1 MAWRIDSKTPLFFEE
16 MQLRNVA
23 VIAHVDHGKTTL
35 TDQLLY
41 QSGMFRTEDLD
52 KLAGGQHGLIMDSG
66 DLERERGITITAKNC
81 AVRWQDSRT
90 GREYKINLIDTPGHA
105 DFGGEVERVLNMADG
120 CLLVVDAFEGPMPQT
135 RFVLGKAL
143 ALGLKPVVV
152 VNKVDKP
159 AARPDAVVNEVFD
172 LLVALDAPE
181 AALDFPVVF
190 ASARE
195 GWAVTDASRIAEMF
209 APAAPGVSEG
219 RSLFPLFQAIVDAI
233 PAPYAPGSSRNAAA
247 GFSSREEALGHPL
260 QLMVTSIL
268 YSDYVG
274 RIAVG
279 RVSAGT
285 LRDNQMVALVGR
297 DGAIRR
303 QKILKLETFEGLR
316 RVEAEEATAGDICA
330 VAGLDNVEIGATIA
344 DAETPVQ
351 LPPVKVDEPTV
362 TMAFRV
368 NDSPFAGREGRF
380 VTGRQIG
387 ERLELELEKNVA
399 LRVERIPGSDA
410 FQVSGRG
417 LMHLGV
423 LIETMRREGFEL
435 QVGKPQVIL
444 REVDGVTCEPVETL
458 VVDCPEAS
466 QNDVMSLI
474 LGRKGELQHMD
485 AKTGATGWL
494 HLEFKIPSR
503 SIIGL
508 RTLLLTSTRGESI
521 MHHTLLAYEPL
532 RGQAPRR
539 PQGVMVSNTK
549 GIVYAY
555 SLDRLFDRGDFFV
568 RPGDEIYEGQIVGEH
583 CKDNDLPVNLDIN
596 KKLTNVRAAGSDD
609 QARVKPPRQMSLEA
623 CLEYIETDE
632 LLEVTPQALRLRKRH
647 LNSNDRK
654 KAERQ
659 ASGE

>member
-1 MAWRIDSKTPLFFEE
+1 
-16 MQLRNVA
+16 MQIRNVA

-35 TDQLLY
+35 TDRLLY
-41 QSGMFRTEDLD
+41 QSGMFRAEDLD
-52 KLAGGQHGLIMDSG
+52 KLAWGQHGLIMDSG

-81 AVRWQDSRT
+81 AIRWRDARS
-90 GREYKINLIDTPGHA
+90 GCEYKINLVDTPGHA

-159 AARPDAVVNEVFD
+159 AARPEAVVNEVFD
-172 LLVALDAPE
+172 LFVALNAPE
-181 AALDFPVVF
+181 TALDFPVVY

-195 GWAVTDASRIAEMF
+195 GWATLEAGEIPALLADAQ
-209 APAAPGVSEG
+209 EG
-219 RSLFPLFQAIVDAI
+219 GGPSGHGLRPLFETIIDTI
-233 PAPYAPGSSRNAAA
+233 PAPYAPGSSRGATS
-247 GFSSREEALGHPL
+247 GFGTREEALAHSL
-260 QLMVTSIL
+260 QIMVTSIL

-279 RVSAGT
+279 RVTAGT
-285 LRDNQMVALVGR
+285 LRAAQPMVTLVAR
-297 DGAIRR
+297 DGTPKR
-303 QKILKLETFEGLR
+303 QKILSLETFEGLR
-316 RVEAEEATAGDICA
+316 RVEAAEVSAGDICA
-330 VAGLDNVEIGATIA
+330 VAGLENVEIGATIA
-344 DAETPVQ
+344 DPETPVP

-387 ERLELELEKNVA
+387 ERLERELEKNVA
-399 LRVERIPGSDA
+399 LRVERAPGSDA

-444 REVDGVTCEPVETL
+444 RDINGVTCEPVESL
-458 VVDCPEAS
+458 AIDCPEAS
-466 QNDVMSLI
+466 QSDVMALV

-485 AKTGATGWL
+485 TKTGATGWL

-503 SIIGL
+503 SLFGL
-508 RTLLLTSTRGESI
+508 RTQLLTATRGESI
-521 MHHTLLAYEPL
+521 MHHTLYAYEPL
-532 RGQAPRR
+532 RGEAPRR
-539 PQGVMVSNTK
+539 PQGVMVSNTT
-549 GIVYAY
+549 GTVFAY

-568 RPGDEIYEGQIVGEH
+568 RPGEAIYEGQIVGEH

-596 KKLTNVRAAGSDD
+596 KKLTNVRASGSDD
-609 QARVKPPRQMSLEA
+609 QARVKPPRPMSLEA

-632 LLEVTPQALRLRKRH
+632 LLEVTPAALRLRKRH
-647 LNSNDRK
+647 LIANERK
-654 KAERQ
+654 KAGRT
-659 ASGE
+659 

>member
-1 MAWRIDSKTPLFFEE
+1 

-41 QSGMFRTEDLD
+41 QSGMFRTEELD
-52 KLAGGQHGLIMDSG
+52 KLAGGQHGLVMDSG

-81 AVRWQDSRT
+81 AVRWRDPRD
-90 GREYKINLIDTPGHA
+90 GGEFKINLIDTPGHA

-135 RFVLGKAL
+135 RFVLSKAL

-152 VNKVDKP
+152 VNKIDKP

-172 LLVALDAPE
+172 LLVSLDAPE
-181 AALDFPVVF
+181 NALDFPVVF
-190 ASARE
+190 CSARE
-195 GWAVTDASRIAEMF
+195 GWATADHAAMSAFLEN
-209 APAAPGVSEG
+209 PAAP
-219 RSLFPLFQAIVDAI
+219 RPDNLLALFEAIVDAI
-233 PAPYAPGSSRNAAA
+233 PAPYAPGSSRGAAA
-247 GFSSREEALGHPL
+247 GFATREAALAAPL

-285 LRDNQMVALVGR
+285 LRDAQMVALIAR
-297 DGAIRR
+297 DGSVRR

-316 RVEAEEATAGDICA
+316 RADAEEAAAGDICA
-330 VAGLDNVEIGATIA
+330 VLGLDGVEIGATIA
-344 DAETPVQ
+344 DPETPRA
-351 LPPVKVDEPTV
+351 LPPVEVDQPTV

-387 ERLELELEKNVA
+387 DRLERELERNVA
-399 LRVERIPGSDA
+399 LRVERDPSSDA

-423 LIETMRREGFEL
+423 LVETMRREGFEL
-435 QVGKPQVIL
+435 QVGKPQVII
-444 REVDGVTCEPVETL
+444 REIDGVRCEPVETL
-458 VVDCPEAS
+458 AVDCPDEAQS
-466 QNDVMSLI
+466 DVMSLV
-474 LGRKGELQHMD
+474 LGRKGELQHMG
-485 AKTGATGWL
+485 AKTGARGWV

-503 SIIGL
+503 SIFGL
-508 RTLLLTSTRGESI
+508 RTAMLTATRGESV
-521 MHHTLLAYEPL
+521 MYHTLAGYEPL
-532 RGQAPRR
+532 KGEPPRR
-539 PQGVMVSNTK
+539 PQGVMVAAT
-549 GIVYAY
+549 GGTVYAY

-568 RPGDEIYEGQIVGEH
+568 SPGDEIYEGQIVGEH
-583 CKDNDLPVNLDIN
+583 CKDNDIPVNLDIN

-609 QARVKPPRQMSLEA
+609 AARVKPPRRMSLEA
-623 CLEYIETDE
+623 CLEYIESDE
-632 LLEVTPQALRLRKRH
+632 LVEVTPTSLRLRKRH
-647 LNSNDRK
+647 LDANARK
-654 KAERQ
+654 KAEKE
-659 ASGE
+659 AA

>member
-1 MAWRIDSKTPLFFEE
+1 

-35 TDQLLY
+35 TDRLLY
-41 QSGMFRTEDLD
+41 QSGMFRAEDLD

-81 AVRWQDSRT
+81 AIRWRDPRD
-90 GREYKINLIDTPGHA
+90 GAEYKLNLIDTPGHA

-135 RFVLGKAL
+135 RFVLSKAL
-143 ALGLKPVVV
+143 ALGLKPVLV

-181 AALDFPVVF
+181 SALDFPVVY

-195 GWAVTDASRIAEMF
+195 GWATTDAALLTDASAR
-209 APAAPGVSEG
+209 PGN
-219 RSLFPLFQAIVDAI
+219 LLPLFETIVDAI
-233 PAPYAPGSSRNAAA
+233 PAPYAPGSSRGAAA
-247 GFSSREEALGHPL
+247 GFATREEALGYPL

-285 LRDNQMVALVGR
+285 LRNGQLVALIAR
-297 DGAIRR
+297 DGTIKR
-303 QKILKLETFEGLR
+303 QKILRLETFEGLKR
-316 RVEAEEATAGDICA
+316 AEAGSASAGDICA
-330 VAGLDNVEIGATIA
+330 ILGLENVEIGATVA
-344 DAETPVQ
+344 DPETPVAM
-351 LPPVKVDEPTV
+351 PPVEVDQPTV

-368 NDSPFAGREGRF
+368 NDSPFAGREGKF

-387 ERLELELEKNVA
+387 ERLERELERNVA
-399 LRVERIPGSDA
+399 LRVERAADSDA

-444 REVDGVTCEPVETL
+444 RDVNGEKHEPVETL
-458 VVDCPEAS
+458 AIDCPEGNV
-466 QNDVMSLI
+466 NDVMSLV
-474 LGRKGELQHMD
+474 LGRKGELLRQD
-485 AKTGATGWL
+485 AKTGATGWV
-494 HLEFKIPSR
+494 HLEYKIPSR
-503 SIIGL
+503 ALFGL
-508 RTLLLTSTRGESI
+508 RTQMLTATRGESV
-521 MHHTLLAYEPL
+521 MYHTFLDYEPL
-532 RGQAPRR
+532 KGPPPRR
-539 PQGVMVSNTK
+539 PQGVMVAAAQGT
-549 GIVYAY
+549 VYAY

-568 RPGDEIYEGQIVGEH
+568 SPGDEIYAGQIVGEH
-583 CKDNDLPVNLDIN
+583 CKDNDIPVNLDIN

-609 QARVKPPRQMSLEA
+609 AARVKPPRKMSLEA
-623 CLEYIETDE
+623 CLEYIEADE
-632 LLEVTPQALRLRKRH
+632 LLEVTPTLLRLRKRH
-647 LNSNDRK
+647 LSETERK
-654 KAERQ
+654 RAAKTALD
-659 ASGE
+659 